1 MSSSRK
7 ARGSFSPSHASHAS
21 HASHHSRISFAS
33 YSVGAKIGIGIAGIL
48 IILVLLSIVFGA
60 LYVHA
65 LNKALSFDGDD
76 YSAIESVTEDVDLS
90 EPFYMLV
97 LGSDSREGSGTSSY
111 APNTGDNERSDVMI
125 LLRVDVPQK
134 QLTMVSIPRDTPYTF
149 EDGKVDKINETYNR
163 GGAAE
168 TIEAVE
174 EVTGVD
180 IAHFAE
186 VRFSDLEGMVDA
198 LGGVT
203 VNVDTPL
210 SYKDALTGE
219 WVEIPEGEQVLT
231 GQQAQIFARA
241 RHEYES
247 DQDMHR
253 QQNVRQL
260 ATAML
265 HSVLEK
271 PFFRIPF
278 TVLNLAEYIGTDLK
292 AGDFL
297 YLAREFAGSDLTL
310 YSCTGPNAGDIN
322 PDADDMWL
330 CYENPEGWAELMEAV
345 NNGEDPSGIDVNA
358 SANPPAS
365 HDESTEDAS
374 VYQESESLDGYA
386 YSENLSYYG
395 YDSYADGNLYYDQ
408 ATSSELTG
416 EYLQYDAGSAEEAST
431 SS

>member
-1 MSSSRK
+1 MQQY
-7 ARGSFSPSHASHAS
+7 RGKHGSPTKSQTVHIRRVGKHISPAHASHANNI
-21 HASHHSRISFAS
+21 HKSFLGSIAS
-33 YSVGAKIGIGIAGIL
+33 YSIGVKIVFGIAGIFA
-48 IILVLLSIVFGA
+48 ILVVFSLIFGSW
-60 LYVHA
+60 YVHS
-65 LNKALSFDGDD
+65 LNKALSFDGDG
-76 YSAIESVTEDVDLS
+76 YSTVSSVTENVDLS
-90 EPFYMLV
+90 EPFYLLV

-125 LLRVDVPQK
+125 LLRVDASQK

-149 EDGKVDKINETYNR
+149 DDGKVDKINETYNR

-203 VNVDTPL
+203 VDVDTPL

-219 WVEIPEGEQVLT
+219 WVEIPAGEQVLN

-241 RHEYES
+241 RHEYET

-265 HSVLEK
+265 QSVLEK
-271 PFFRIPF
+271 PFFKIPF

-292 AGDFL
+292 AADFL
-297 YLAREFAGSDLTL
+297 YLVRAFAGSDLTL

-322 PDADDMWL
+322 PDANDMWL
-330 CYENPEGWAELMEAV
+330 CYENPEGWAELMKAV
-345 NNGEDPSGIDVNA
+345 DNGEDPSGIDVNA
-358 SANPPAS
+358 SANVPTYQ
-365 HDESTEDAS
+365 DESEDETWLHQDD
-374 VYQESESLDGYA
+374 VTLES
-386 YSENLSYYG
+386 YSSSEEYPYYG
-395 YDSYADGNLYYDQ
+395 SDTSVDGIP
-408 ATSSELTG
+408 
-416 EYLQYDAGSAEEAST
+416 QYE
-431 SS
+431 

>member
-1 MSSSRK
+1 MQQY
-7 ARGSFSPSHASHAS
+7 RGKHASPSKSQTVHIRRAGKHISPSHASHAKNV
-21 HASHHSRISFAS
+21 HKSFLGSIAS
-33 YSVGAKIGIGIAGIL
+33 YSIGVKIVIGISGIL
-48 IILVLLSIVFGA
+48 AILVVCSLVIGSWYI
-60 LYVHA
+60 HS
-65 LNKALSFDGDD
+65 LNKALSFDGDG
-76 YSAIESVTEDVDLS
+76 YSAVSSVTEDVDLS
-90 EPFYMLV
+90 KPFYLLV
-97 LGSDSREGSGTSSY
+97 LGSDSREGSGTSNY

-125 LLRVDVPQK
+125 LLRVDASQK

-149 EDGKVDKINETYNR
+149 DDGKVDKINETYNR

-203 VNVDTPL
+203 VDVDTPL

-219 WVEIPEGEQVLT
+219 WVEIPAGEQVLN

-241 RHEYES
+241 RHEYEI

-265 HSVLEK
+265 QSVLEK
-271 PFFRIPF
+271 PFFKIPL

-292 AGDFL
+292 AVDFL
-297 YLAREFAGSDLTL
+297 YLARAFAGSDLTL

-322 PDADDMWL
+322 PDANDMWL
-330 CYENPEGWAELMEAV
+330 CYENPEGWEELMKAV
-345 NNGEDPSGIDVNA
+345 DNGEDPSGIDVNA
-358 SANPPAS
+358 SVNIPS
-365 HDESTEDAS
+365 YQDDSEDETWLHQDDVTLEDYS
-374 VYQESESLDGYA
+374 SSEEY
-386 YSENLSYYG
+386 SYYG
-395 YDSYADGNLYYDQ
+395 SDTSVDGIP
-408 ATSSELTG
+408 
-416 EYLQYDAGSAEEAST
+416 QYE
-431 SS
+431 

>member
-1 MSSSRK
+1 
-7 ARGSFSPSHASHAS
+7 
-21 HASHHSRISFAS
+21 
-33 YSVGAKIGIGIAGIL
+33 
-48 IILVLLSIVFGA
+48 
-60 LYVHA
+60 
-65 LNKALSFDGDD
+65 
-76 YSAIESVTEDVDLS
+76 
-90 EPFYMLV
+90 MLV
-97 LGSDSREGSGTSSY
+97 LGSDSREGSGTSNY

-125 LLRVDVPQK
+125 LLRVDASQK

-174 EVTGVD
+174 ELTGVD

-203 VNVDTPL
+203 VDVDTPL

-271 PFFRIPF
+271 PIFKIPF

-292 AGDFL
+292 ASDFL
-297 YLAREFAGSDLTL
+297 YLARSFAGSELTL

-330 CYENPEGWAELMEAV
+330 CYENPEGWAELMGAV
-345 NNGEDPSGIDVNA
+345 DKGEDPSGIDVNA
-358 SANPPAS
+358 SANVPVAQ
-365 HDESTEDAS
+365 DES
-374 VYQESESLDGYA
+374 QEGDQISQDGGFSDGYSYPDDA
-386 YSENLSYYG
+386 SYYG
-395 YDSYADGNLYYDQ
+395 YDSSADGTMYYDQ
-408 ATSSELTG
+408 SASSE
-416 EYLQYDAGSAEEAST
+416 YLEGYSQYDGTYLEEAST
-431 SS
+431 SG

>member
-1 MSSSRK
+1 MQQY
-7 ARGSFSPSHASHAS
+7 RGKHASPSKSQTVHIRRAGKHISPSHASHAKNV
-21 HASHHSRISFAS
+21 HKSFLGSIAS
-33 YSVGAKIGIGIAGIL
+33 YSIGVKIVIGISGIL
-48 IILVLLSIVFGA
+48 VVLVVCSLVFGSW
-60 LYVHA
+60 YIHS
-65 LNKALSFDGDD
+65 LNKALSFDGDG
-76 YSAIESVTEDVDLS
+76 YSAVSSVTEDVDLS
-90 EPFYMLV
+90 KPFYLLV
-97 LGSDSREGSGTSSY
+97 LGSDSREGSGTSNY

-125 LLRVDVPQK
+125 LLRVDASQK

-149 EDGKVDKINETYNR
+149 DDGKVDKINETYNR
-163 GGAAE
+163 GGAVE

-203 VNVDTPL
+203 VDVDTPL

-219 WVEIPEGEQVLT
+219 WVEIPAGEQVLN

-241 RHEYES
+241 RHEYET

-265 HSVLEK
+265 QSVLEK
-271 PFFRIPF
+271 PFFKIPL

-297 YLAREFAGSDLTL
+297 YLARAFAGSDLTL

-322 PDADDMWL
+322 PDANDMWL
-330 CYENPEGWAELMEAV
+330 CYENPEGWEELMKAV
-345 NNGEDPSGIDVNA
+345 DNGEDPSGIDVNA
-358 SANPPAS
+358 SANIPS
-365 HDESTEDAS
+365 YQDDSEDETWLHQDDVTLEGYSS
-374 VYQESESLDGYA
+374 SEEY
-386 YSENLSYYG
+386 SYYG
-395 YDSYADGNLYYDQ
+395 SDTSVDGIP
-408 ATSSELTG
+408 
-416 EYLQYDAGSAEEAST
+416 QYE
-431 SS
+431 

>member
-7 ARGSFSPSHASHAS
+7 ARGSFSPSHAS

-60 LYVHA
+60 WYIHA

-163 GGAAE
+163 GGVAE

-297 YLAREFAGSDLTL
+297 YLAREFAGSGLTL

-374 VYQESESLDGYA
+374 VYQESESLDGYP
-386 YSENLSYYG
+386 YSEDLSYYG
-395 YDSYADGNLYYDQ
+395 YDPYADGNLYYDQ

>member
-1 MSSSRK
+1 M
-7 ARGSFSPSHASHAS
+7 
-21 HASHHSRISFAS
+21 
-33 YSVGAKIGIGIAGIL
+33 
-48 IILVLLSIVFGA
+48 
-60 LYVHA
+60 YVHA

-386 YSENLSYYG
+386 YSEDLSYYG

>member
-1 MSSSRK
+1 MQQY
-7 ARGSFSPSHASHAS
+7 RGKHASPSKSQIVHIRRAGKHISPSHASHAKNV
-21 HASHHSRISFAS
+21 HKSFLGSIAS
-33 YSVGAKIGIGIAGIL
+33 YSIGVKIVIGISGIL
-48 IILVLLSIVFGA
+48 VILVVCSLVFGSW
-60 LYVHA
+60 YIHS
-65 LNKALSFDGDD
+65 LNKALSFDGDG
-76 YSAIESVTEDVDLS
+76 YSAVSSVTEDVDLS
-90 EPFYMLV
+90 KPFYLLV
-97 LGSDSREGSGTSSY
+97 LGSDSREGSGTSNY

-125 LLRVDVPQK
+125 LLRVDASQK

-149 EDGKVDKINETYNR
+149 DDGKVDKINETYNR

-203 VNVDTPL
+203 VDVDTPL

-219 WVEIPEGEQVLT
+219 WVEIPAGEQVLN

-241 RHEYES
+241 RHEYET

-265 HSVLEK
+265 QSVLEK
-271 PFFRIPF
+271 PFFKIPL

-297 YLAREFAGSDLTL
+297 YLARAFAGSDLTL

-322 PDADDMWL
+322 PDANDMWL
-330 CYENPEGWAELMEAV
+330 CYENPEGWEELMKAV
-345 NNGEDPSGIDVNA
+345 DNGEDPSGIDVNA
-358 SANPPAS
+358 SANIPS
-365 HDESTEDAS
+365 YQDDSEDETWLHQDDVTLEGYSS
-374 VYQESESLDGYA
+374 SEEY
-386 YSENLSYYG
+386 SYYG
-395 YDSYADGNLYYDQ
+395 SDTSVDGIP
-408 ATSSELTG
+408 
-416 EYLQYDAGSAEEAST
+416 QYE
-431 SS
+431 

>member
-1 MSSSRK
+1 
-7 ARGSFSPSHASHAS
+7 
-21 HASHHSRISFAS
+21 
-33 YSVGAKIGIGIAGIL
+33 
-48 IILVLLSIVFGA
+48 
-60 LYVHA
+60 
-65 LNKALSFDGDD
+65 
-76 YSAIESVTEDVDLS
+76 
-90 EPFYMLV
+90 
-97 LGSDSREGSGTSSY
+97 
-111 APNTGDNERSDVMI
+111 MI
-125 LLRVDVPQK
+125 LLRVDASQK

-149 EDGKVDKINETYNR
+149 DDGKVDKINETYNR

-203 VNVDTPL
+203 VDVDTPL

-219 WVEIPEGEQVLT
+219 WVEIPAGEQVLN

-241 RHEYES
+241 RHEYEI

-265 HSVLEK
+265 QSVLEK
-271 PFFRIPF
+271 PFFKIPL

-292 AGDFL
+292 AVDFL
-297 YLAREFAGSDLTL
+297 YLARAFAGSDLTL

-322 PDADDMWL
+322 PDANDMWL
-330 CYENPEGWAELMEAV
+330 CYENPEGWEELMKAV
-345 NNGEDPSGIDVNA
+345 DNGEDPSGIDVNA
-358 SANPPAS
+358 SVNIPS
-365 HDESTEDAS
+365 YQDDSEDETWLHQDDVTLEDYS
-374 VYQESESLDGYA
+374 SSEEY
-386 YSENLSYYG
+386 SYYG
-395 YDSYADGNLYYDQ
+395 SDTSVDGIP
-408 ATSSELTG
+408 
-416 EYLQYDAGSAEEAST
+416 QYE
-431 SS
+431 